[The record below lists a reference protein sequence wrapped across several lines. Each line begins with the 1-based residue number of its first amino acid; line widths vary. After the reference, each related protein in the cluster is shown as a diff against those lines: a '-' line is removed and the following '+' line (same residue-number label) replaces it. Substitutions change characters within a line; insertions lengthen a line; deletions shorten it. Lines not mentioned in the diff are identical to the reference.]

1 MFSQTDFFMKRIRSD
16 RSGAAG
22 IEFGF
27 VAPLLILLLLAS
39 FTTFDLFR
47 AANIADKSTF
57 TIGDFISRQTE
68 ATDSVFGQAKAM
80 MQRLA
85 RNDVGNPQIRISSVM
100 RTSEGFTVQ
109 WTYNSENG
117 ELSKSKLDTQHVPD
131 IAINDS
137 VIVTETIVKVNPFMA
152 VSIGRDNGL
161 FTFEHRAVTRPR
173 FVGRIARP

>member
-1 MFSQTDFFMKRIRSD
+1 MFRQTSYSINKLCSD

-27 VAPLLILLLLAS
+27 IAPLLILLLLAS
-39 FTTFDLFR
+39 FTIFDLVR

-68 ATDSVFGQAKAM
+68 ATDSVLAQAKAM

-85 RNDVGNPQIRISSVM
+85 RNDVGNPQIRISSVL
-100 RTSEGFTVQ
+100 RTSEGFIVQ
-109 WTYNSENG
+109 WTYNSEKG
-117 ELSKSKLDTQHVPD
+117 ELSKSKLDTRHIPD

-137 VIVTETIVKVNPFMA
+137 VIFTETIVTVSPFMV
-152 VSIGRDNGL
+152 VSIGNDKGL

-173 FVGRIARP
+173 FVGRIARR